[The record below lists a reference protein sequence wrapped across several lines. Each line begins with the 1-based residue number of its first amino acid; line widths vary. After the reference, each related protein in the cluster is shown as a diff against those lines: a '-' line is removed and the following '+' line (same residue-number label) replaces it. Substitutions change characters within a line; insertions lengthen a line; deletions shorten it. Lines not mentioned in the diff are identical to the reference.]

1 MNVELTATIIGTTA
15 SVIAVVV
22 TILITTRSTQKI
34 IERGNESTQKIIG
47 RGNES
52 TQKILDKLTDILK
65 ETHCTTLKI
74 AVGMKANARIHGW
87 KCAENVTDIKEIEK
101 VAEEYEYDP
110 ALKICYYK
118 PKKSTAL

>member
-1 MNVELTATIIGTTA
+1 MATIVGITA
-15 SVIAVVV
+15 SVIAVVA
-22 TILITTRSTQKI
+22 TILVTN
-34 IERGNESTQKIIG
+34 RG
-47 RGNES
+47 